1 MLNNLRFP
9 QVLLLGNGL
18 NKSGGA
24 TGWTKLL
31 QQIQSNKSLALDE
44 SVMEKVPYPL
54 LAVLATGNHIDQA
67 IKDSPDL
74 FYGCDKNAL
83 EQIRQPLQ
91 ALLNIGFDEILTT
104 NYSYE
109 LERVANSKIAK
120 DGRNCTSLMRHTDA
134 VKQAEPKYLLHPYN
148 EVNNQAK
155 TSRVWHIHGEV
166 RKPSSIVLGH
176 YYYGNLLQRYQN
188 ELSGRKNKQFERE
201 KDGLPPILD
210 SWLDAFIMGDVY
222 VLGFGFDFSE
232 FDLWW
237 LLNRKF
243 RETAAHGKVIFYEPS
258 FGNELK
264 QSLLDTYGVQV
275 ENMGFR
281 TREPDHK
288 AFYEEAIKDIQMR
301 VKANKKE

>member
-1 MLNNLRFP
+1 
-9 QVLLLGNGL
+9 
-18 NKSGGA
+18 
-24 TGWTKLL
+24 
-31 QQIQSNKSLALDE
+31 
-44 SVMEKVPYPL
+44 
-54 LAVLATGNHIDQA
+54 
-67 IKDSPDL
+67 
-74 FYGCDKNAL
+74 
-83 EQIRQPLQ
+83 
-91 ALLNIGFDEILTT
+91 
-104 NYSYE
+104 
-109 LERVANSKIAK
+109 
-120 DGRNCTSLMRHTDA
+120 MRHTDA
-134 VKQAEPKYLLHPYN
+134 VKQAEPKYLLHTYN

>member
-134 VKQAEPKYLLHPYN
+134 VKQAEPKYLLHTYN

-222 VLGFGFDFSE
+222 VLGF
-232 FDLWW
+232 L
-237 LLNRKF
+237 R
-243 RETAAHGKVIFYEPS
+243 I
-258 FGNELK
+258 
-264 QSLLDTYGVQV
+264 
-275 ENMGFR
+275 
-281 TREPDHK
+281 
-288 AFYEEAIKDIQMR
+288 
-301 VKANKKE
+301 

>member
-134 VKQAEPKYLLHPYN
+134 VNQAEPKYLLH
-148 EVNNQAK
+148 
-155 TSRVWHIHGEV
+155 T
-166 RKPSSIVLGH
+166 
-176 YYYGNLLQRYQN
+176 
-188 ELSGRKNKQFERE
+188 
-201 KDGLPPILD
+201 
-210 SWLDAFIMGDVY
+210 
-222 VLGFGFDFSE
+222 
-232 FDLWW
+232 
-237 LLNRKF
+237 
-243 RETAAHGKVIFYEPS
+243 
-258 FGNELK
+258 
-264 QSLLDTYGVQV
+264 
-275 ENMGFR
+275 
-281 TREPDHK
+281 
-288 AFYEEAIKDIQMR
+288 
-301 VKANKKE
+301 